1 MCNFNQADF
10 NKPEDD
16 ITSDLHDVES
26 FVTKMPLFA
35 LPSM

>member
-1 MCNFNQADF
+1 MCNFNQAEF

-26 FVTKMPLFA
+26 AAIAMR
-35 LPSM
+35 